1 MQFFITY
8 APFNFHFVIKEFVLY
23 FTFMRLIIY
32 KNFKT
37 FRGKVSLKT
46 LGKLETNFSSLL
58 QNPKMKLIWNY
69 VLKSEYKIFH
79 IKPYFCCL
87 ASPNAVFDSFGA
99 ITQFSPNNFPWW
111 WWNKKWITY
120 TYAFHFFNLIIV
132 TQFNW
137 F

>member
-1 MQFFITY
+1 MWKDSIR
-8 APFNFHFVIKEFVLY
+8 NIVVIFQPNILRIVGSY
-23 FTFMRLIIY
+23 VRHWA
-32 KNFKT
+32 
-37 FRGKVSLKT
+37 KVSLKT

-99 ITQFSPNNFPWW
+99 ITQFSPNNFSLVVGDE
-111 WWNKKWITY
+111 T
-120 TYAFHFFNLIIV
+120 
-132 TQFNW
+132 
-137 F
+137 